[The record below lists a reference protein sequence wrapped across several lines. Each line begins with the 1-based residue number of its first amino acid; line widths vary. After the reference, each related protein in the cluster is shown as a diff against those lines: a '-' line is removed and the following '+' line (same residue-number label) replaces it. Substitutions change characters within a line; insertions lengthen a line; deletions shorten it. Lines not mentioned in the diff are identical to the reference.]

1 MRSATYAVFGLTL
14 AVGLFGFV
22 AEAETY
28 RFTGTGTYS
37 SKGYAET
44 DLMDGT
50 KWEGGAPTVGN
61 DYVID
66 GAGNPAC
73 GFSGPSDT
81 DFLGDSLTIGSASQS
96 AWLVK
101 CGTGTSGKGGICHI
115 PLVII
120 KNGGFYDDGVSSTVT
135 LTGILSNESAQAE
148 IRFKGT
154 WYGQMN
160 NQMTWFGAGNVL
172 VQNMITSAS
181 TAYNVLR
188 MTGNADAYSGT
199 FLIGRDDKPDS
210 KGYQM
215 TVLFGDHAP
224 RNVTVQRHGE
234 FGACAVGDNYG
245 RVTLGNFTLND
256 QATLLVAVSD
266 TTNTTFCVTNTC
278 ALPASGTV
286 NVRLCALPNSTTAP
300 RRMPLLIAPA
310 GTGLSESKFVLT
322 CTSTFELICKM
333 SVCSLAV
340 ESDDQGREVLYL
352 DMDKFSVL
360 KSEDAWKHS
369 AWTAADSANWYGIAK
384 NTELEADRVYLVYN
398 KKMYSAYENAIFGGK
413 RLAIC
418 GGSGQITF
426 NNGTFV
432 VDDFRMFNGGTVV
445 LNAYRTYLY
454 GSFMISTP
462 MSSGVSGTF
471 KCCDNYQTE
480 IYAAFT
486 GDGTAVFQGTG
497 GNPRYLLHLL
507 GDNSAFAGKFA
518 LSNVANHPATN
529 LTVRIA
535 DSKALGGALSAFA
548 YDGISISRWSIL
560 RASSSVAL
568 DEPTRGLYVE
578 GDAIIQVDNATNNFH
593 LASQTT
599 LAGQLVKQGAGT
611 LVLGGA
617 LKFTSAQLA
626 TPLEG
631 TNVLTVSAGRIR
643 PASKDGAN
651 GLAIAFAAKTGL
663 RFAPL
668 AETDADVAKYGLYDV
683 AWPTPFDLTA
693 TDGKLD
699 VAVDVPEG
707 TKDSF
712 SFGICT
718 VDEDAAD
725 ALDGNIVIPKIKG
738 LKGSVVREPAVDGA
752 VTFRADYERRGLM
765 LIFR

>member
-1 MRSATYAVFGLTL
+1 MRSASYAVFGLAL
-14 AVGLFGFV
+14 AVGLSGFV
-22 AEAETY
+22 AKAETY

-37 SKGYAET
+37 KGYATT

-50 KWEGGAPTVGN
+50 KWEGGVPTAGN

-73 GFSGPSDT
+73 GFPGPMDT
-81 DFLGDSLTIGSASQS
+81 DFPGDSLTLGAASQS

-101 CGTGTSGKGGICHI
+101 CGTGTSGQGGTCHI

-120 KNGGFYDDGVSSTVT
+120 KNGGFYDDGRQSTVT
-135 LTGILSNESAQAE
+135 LTGNVSNEASQAE
-148 IRFKGT
+148 IRFKAN

-160 NQMTWFGAGNVL
+160 NQMTWFGTGNVW
-172 VQNMITSAS
+172 VRNMSSSAD
-181 TAYNVLR
+181 TMNNVLR
-188 MTGNADAYSGT
+188 MTGNADAFSGT
-199 FLIGRDDKPDS
+199 FLIGRDDAPDS

-215 TVLFGDHAP
+215 RALFGDHGP

-234 FGACAVGDNYG
+234 FGACAVKDNFG
-245 RVTLGNFTLND
+245 LVTLSNFTLND
-256 QATLLVAVSD
+256 QATLLVAVDD
-266 TTNTTFCVTNTC
+266 TTNTTFCVTNEC

-286 NVRLCALPNSTTAP
+286 NVCLCALPNSTSAP
-300 RRMPLLIAPA
+300 RRIPILIAPA
-310 GTGLSESKFVLT
+310 GTELSESKFILT
-322 CTSTFELICKM
+322 NTSTAELICKS
-333 SVCSLAV
+333 SVCSLEV
-340 ESDDQGREVLYL
+340 DSDDQGREVLYL
-352 DMDKFSVL
+352 DVDKFSVQ
-360 KSEDAWKHS
+360 KTADSWNHS
-369 AWTAADSANWYGIAK
+369 AWTAADSANWYGVAK
-384 NTELEADRVYLVYN
+384 NTELEADRVYLTYN

-426 NNGTFV
+426 NSGTFV
-432 VDDFRMFNGGTVV
+432 IDDFRMFNGGTVV
-445 LNAYRTYLY
+445 LDAYRTYVY
-454 GSFMISTP
+454 GNFKISTP
-462 MSSGVSGTF
+462 LSSGVSGTF
-471 KCCDNYQTE
+471 KCGDNWQGE
-480 IYAAFT
+480 IHASFT
-486 GDGTAVFQGTG
+486 GDGTAVFRGAG
-497 GNPRYLLHLL
+497 DNPRYLLHLL
-507 GDNSAFAGKFA
+507 GDNSAFAGRFT
-518 LSNVANHPATN
+518 LSNLANHPATN

-535 DSKALGGALSAFA
+535 DSKALGGALPDFA

-560 RASSSVAL
+560 RATSSVAL

-578 GDAIIQVDNATNNFH
+578 GDAVIQVDDATNTFR

-611 LVLGGA
+611 LVLGGT
-617 LKFTSAQLA
+617 LKFTADQLA

-651 GLAIAFAAKTGL
+651 GLAITFAAKTGL

-668 AETDADVAKYGLYDV
+668 AETDADVTKYGLYDV

-707 TKDSF
+707 TKEPF

-725 ALDGNIVIPKIKG
+725 ALDGNIIIPEIKG
-738 LKGSVVREPAVDGA
+738 LKATVVREPAVDGA